1 MTMPAQSSATAGA
14 WFRTA
19 DGRRFKVHFAWLL
32 AAKAVLLAALYFLCI
47 APQARVDTSA
57 AAVRERILPA
67 PTDSAEVR
75 QP

>member
-1 MTMPAQSSATAGA
+1 MMMQAPPSASAGA

-19 DGRRFKVHFAWLL
+19 DGRRFKMHFAWLL
-32 AAKAVLLAALYFLCI
+32 AAKAVLLAALYFICI
-47 APQARVDTSA
+47 APQARVDTSP

-67 PTDSAEVR
+67 APVPSEVR

>member
-1 MTMPAQSSATAGA
+1 MTMQAHPSASAGA
-14 WFRTA
+14 WFRSA
-19 DGRRFKVHFAWLL
+19 DGLRFKIHFAWLL

-67 PTDSAEVR
+67 SDRAAEVR